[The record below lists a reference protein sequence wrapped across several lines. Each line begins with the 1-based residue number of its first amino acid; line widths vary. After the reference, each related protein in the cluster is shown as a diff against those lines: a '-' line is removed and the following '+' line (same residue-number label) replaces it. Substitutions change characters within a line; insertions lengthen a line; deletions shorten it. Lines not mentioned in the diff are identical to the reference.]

1 MSESTNN
8 SMETVSFRRFLS
20 YIYAYEDDTKLRN
33 VGFAKVEVRPPRVRI
48 QVTVSGILQ
57 KGGRPMEL
65 CLVDGNLQRVPV
77 GQLILQNGRGDY
89 RGSTGIEN
97 MWDSGLAFSQV
108 YGICLQGAGNRRHYY
123 MTLWRE
129 AARPVRPVCRPG
141 DSRII
146 VIPSGEKGKM
156 HAAEIGHEA
165 ETKNEAEAAD
175 KVEVKS
181 EAGTVNEVEVNR
193 KAEAVGKAE
202 GEKRTEVV
210 YKEESKAASM
220 DETER
225 KDESQSGEE
234 SRWKAVSVDK
244 VMAGNREME
253 GEEERRI
260 KTEGEFTE
268 AGDEAEGIEN
278 AENVEMADTAAEEFQ
293 EELESASELV
303 REQPSG
309 ETLHKADVSSRCDSE
324 DSPAAA
330 GRSRRQNIKERN
342 GDKSLEL
349 WKRFC
354 TRYPHVDIRP
364 FYPDD
369 GKPGDSFMRMG
380 KVCEVIRIRPNDI
393 GRLPRN
399 NWILAHNSFLQNAY
413 NHYHQLILFRVEN
426 RGISSYPENRWFIGL
441 PGENTDQETLVADV
455 FGFKKYLKCKNG
467 GFWYTEIMLG

>member
-1 MSESTNN
+1 
-8 SMETVSFRRFLS
+8 
-20 YIYAYEDDTKLRN
+20 
-33 VGFAKVEVRPPRVRI
+33 
-48 QVTVSGILQ
+48 
-57 KGGRPMEL
+57 
-65 CLVDGNLQRVPV
+65 
-77 GQLILQNGRGDY
+77 
-89 RGSTGIEN
+89 
-97 MWDSGLAFSQV
+97 
-108 YGICLQGAGNRRHYY
+108 
-123 MTLWRE
+123 
-129 AARPVRPVCRPG
+129 
-141 DSRII
+141 
-146 VIPSGEKGKM
+146 
-156 HAAEIGHEA
+156 
-165 ETKNEAEAAD
+165 
-175 KVEVKS
+175 
-181 EAGTVNEVEVNR
+181 
-193 KAEAVGKAE
+193 
-202 GEKRTEVV
+202 
-210 YKEESKAASM
+210 
-220 DETER
+220 
-225 KDESQSGEE
+225 
-234 SRWKAVSVDK
+234 
-244 VMAGNREME
+244 
-253 GEEERRI
+253 
-260 KTEGEFTE
+260 
-268 AGDEAEGIEN
+268 EN

-309 ETLHKADVSSRCDSE
+309 ETLHKADVSSRCDSK